1 MSDTNSVKVLQND
14 AQQPTVPSHQPVV
27 TQVVFE
33 CPICYERKVT
43 RASLRRHLQV
53 LHNVHPNRSRRVQR
67 VMESKVRR
75 VLVDHLEEEG
85 KSADEPAAPPLQETP
100 QRPAKPPRTRRAS
113 LEAEQQKS
121 CENGELDILYYN
133 CRVCFMAFSG
143 MEGLEV
149 HIQKEHPQE
158 LASKVASL
166 EGPILECWYCE
177 KSFCSKTNVVRHVVQ
192 FHHGY
197 RPYKCLLCSEGAY
210 TDKRKMMN
218 HLLNVH
224 NIVNDQLN
232 NNKEVRKASYQFHSK
247 PPFNV
252 DPIPKDMYFIA

>member
-1 MSDTNSVKVLQND
+1 MHYT
-14 AQQPTVPSHQPVV
+14 PIF
-27 TQVVFE
+27 VVFQ

-149 HIQKEHPQE
+149 HIQKV
-158 LASKVASL
+158 S
-166 EGPILECWYCE
+166 
-177 KSFCSKTNVVRHVVQ
+177 TN
-192 FHHGY
+192 
-197 RPYKCLLCSEGAY
+197 LL
-210 TDKRKMMN
+210 
-218 HLLNVH
+218 
-224 NIVNDQLN
+224 
-232 NNKEVRKASYQFHSK
+232 F
-247 PPFNV
+247 
-252 DPIPKDMYFIA
+252 

>member
-1 MSDTNSVKVLQND
+1 
-14 AQQPTVPSHQPVV
+14 
-27 TQVVFE
+27 
-33 CPICYERKVT
+33 
-43 RASLRRHLQV
+43 
-53 LHNVHPNRSRRVQR
+53 
-67 VMESKVRR
+67 MESKVRR
-75 VLVDHLEEEG
+75 VLVDQEEG
-85 KSADEPAAPPLQETP
+85 PADEPPAPPLQETP

-121 CENGELDILYYN
+121 VENVLDMLYYN
-133 CRVCFMAFSG
+133 CRICFMAFSG

-177 KSFCSKTNVVRHVVQ
+177 KTFCSKTNVVRHVVQ

-210 TDKRKMMN
+210 TDKRKMTN

-232 NNKEVRKASYQFHSK
+232 NNKEVRQASYEFHSK

>member
-1 MSDTNSVKVLQND
+1 M
-14 AQQPTVPSHQPVV
+14 
-27 TQVVFE
+27 
-33 CPICYERKVT
+33 
-43 RASLRRHLQV
+43 
-53 LHNVHPNRSRRVQR
+53 
-67 VMESKVRR
+67 
-75 VLVDHLEEEG
+75 
-85 KSADEPAAPPLQETP
+85 
-100 QRPAKPPRTRRAS
+100 
-113 LEAEQQKS
+113 
-121 CENGELDILYYN
+121 
-133 CRVCFMAFSG
+133 
-143 MEGLEV
+143 
-149 HIQKEHPQE
+149 
-158 LASKVASL
+158 
-166 EGPILECWYCE
+166 ECWYCE
-177 KSFCSKTNVVRHVVQ
+177 KSFCSKTNVVSCAPWFDTNSTAKNVDQTNVCSKKYFQVRHVVQ